1 MAFKTTTQ
9 HMGGKSEIEIIF
21 QASMKSFFF
30 IFFFKCGLPFN
41 DVTDDAGKHLQAL
54 WKLQSNW
61 RETGERKQIEK
72 LHACIRGM
80 TRCYLILSQLY
91 SYT

>member
-30 IFFFKCGLPFN
+30 IFIFLN
-41 DVTDDAGKHLQAL
+41 VAYRSMMSLMMQANICRPSGSC
-54 WKLQSNW
+54 KA
-61 RETGERKQIEK
+61 TGERPEK
-72 LHACIRGM
+72 ENK
-80 TRCYLILSQLY
+80 
-91 SYT
+91 

>member
-30 IFFFKCGLPFN
+30 FFFLN
-41 DVTDDAGKHLQAL
+41 VAYRSMMSLMMQANICRPSGSC
-54 WKLQSNW
+54 KA
-61 RETGERKQIEK
+61 TGERPEK
-72 LHACIRGM
+72 ENK
-80 TRCYLILSQLY
+80 
-91 SYT
+91 

>member
-30 IFFFKCGLPFN
+30 FLN
-41 DVTDDAGKHLQAL
+41 VAYRSMMSLMMQANICRPSGSC
-54 WKLQSNW
+54 KA
-61 RETGERKQIEK
+61 TGERPEK
-72 LHACIRGM
+72 ENK
-80 TRCYLILSQLY
+80 
-91 SYT
+91 